1 MSVGRTVK
9 KGNIMKLV
17 GAEKIAEIL
26 DTSPKTIYDWTST
39 RKIPHYKVGRL
50 VKFDIEAVMSWLE
63 TCEVKPYN
71 RGTGGKSLKGGG
83 K

>member
-1 MSVGRTVK
+1 
-9 KGNIMKLV
+9 MKLV
-17 GAEKIAEIL
+17 GIEKIAELL

-50 VKFDIEAVMSWLE
+50 VKFDIDAIMAWLE

-71 RGTGGKSLKGGG
+71 RETGGKSLKGGDR
-83 K
+83 

>member
-1 MSVGRTVK
+1 
-9 KGNIMKLV
+9 MKLV
-17 GAEKIAEIL
+17 GIEKIAEIL
-26 DTSPKTIYDWTST
+26 DTPAKTIYEWTST
-39 RKIPHYKVGRL
+39 KKIPHYKINRL
-50 VKFDIEAVMSWLE
+50 VKFDIDAVIAWLE